1 MNENS
6 FFFTIDKIDD
16 ELIAEALKTIDS
28 ENVVSPVFTQPV
40 NKSRKPLF
48 AIAGIA
54 ACFAIVFAIGAAVKN
69 NTGIEITQPPINSA
83 EPVTEETT
91 TEPATEEPET
101 NPEETE
107 PEGVEMTDENGLS
120 FTLVGEPMSSD
131 KLVEFDYEKTYQQ
144 MQNYSNENMN
154 LSKLFDQLENEG
166 KGDIREIYCR
176 AEALRYLISDEFR
189 YPPDFERTTA
199 IENPARITYSYP
211 YIYEYEGETR
221 STIHTGIYSETG
233 IKYDSFYNA
242 FLQVFTKEAADK
254 TIEHLLPA
262 ICPIILDGELWI
274 YPATYGAQEG
284 TVYYEYEIVKNTD
297 TEVEFNE
304 IRYSSWGANFVQY
317 EYYPW
322 LKELYGTS
330 KYRNRFVKTD
340 EGWRA
345 EEVATMFGST
355 LNGFEGEFE
364 KKDCQGSEIDNSI
377 MKKYLYPENP
387 VPLKEPWTEEK
398 VNEAFELLKSDM
410 MQNEEAYYFNPIEL
424 GETYMA
430 RCFCDIDGDGST
442 ELLLSAG
449 KYNKIGI
456 FKIDEYDN
464 LLWLRKL
471 DINGDWRWSGGFFLS
486 KIPDYPE
493 ERAASKLSEDIF
505 NQRQLNVF
513 TDESGN
519 LYVITM
525 FIDDDTMELLYQV
538 HKILLSDGDI
548 VPLYIWGRLGNW
560 DNEVYDGTIKYKTY
574 DFDETG
580 HIKNNEY
587 GVPYFHEVSKQEVE
601 ELLSELKPVQ

>member
-16 ELIAEALKTIDS
+16 ELIAEALKTIDN
-28 ENVVSPVFTQPV
+28 ENAVSPVFTQPV
-40 NKSRKPLF
+40 KKSKKPIF

-54 ACFAIVFAIGAAVKN
+54 ACFALIFAVGIAVRN

-83 EPVTEETT
+83 ETTVEPVTEETT
-91 TEPATEEPET
+91 TEPET

-107 PEGVEMTDENGLS
+107 PEGIEMTDENGLS
-120 FTLVGEPMSSD
+120 FILVGDPMSSD

-154 LSKLFDQLENEG
+154 LSNLFDQLENEG
-166 KGDIREIYCR
+166 KGEIREIYCR
-176 AEALRYLISDEFR
+176 ANALRRLISDEFR
-189 YPPDFERTTA
+189 YPPDFERSTA
-199 IENPARITYSYP
+199 IENPARIMYSYP
-211 YIYEYEGETR
+211 YIYEYDGETR
-221 STIHTGIYSETG
+221 STVHTGIYSETG

-254 TIEHLLPA
+254 TIEYLLPA
-262 ICPIILDGELWI
+262 ICPIILDGELWV
-274 YPATYGAQEG
+274 YPATYGVQEG

-304 IRYSSWGANFVQY
+304 IRYSSWGANFAHY

-345 EEVATMFGST
+345 EEVAAVFGST
-355 LNGFEGEFE
+355 LNGFDGEFE
-364 KKDCQGSEIDNSI
+364 KKDCQGSELDNI
-377 MKKYLYPENP
+377 IIKKYLYPENP

-410 MQNEEAYYFNPIEL
+410 MQNEEAYYFNPLEL

-430 RCFCDIDGDGST
+430 RCFCDINRDGNT
-442 ELLLSAG
+442 ELILSAG
-449 KYNKIGI
+449 EYNKIGI
-456 FKIDEYDN
+456 FKIDEFDN
-464 LLWLRKL
+464 LQLLRTA
-471 DINGDWRWSGGFFLS
+471 DFNGGWRWSGGFFLS

-493 ERAASKLSEDIF
+493 ERAASELSEDIF
-505 NQRQLNVF
+505 NQRQLTIF

-525 FIDDDTMELLYQV
+525 LIDSDTMELLYQIQ
-538 HKILLSDGDI
+538 KISLSEGTV
-548 VPLYIWGRLGNW
+548 VPLYIWGRLGSW
-560 DNEVYDGTIKYKTY
+560 DDEVYDGTIKYKTY
-574 DFDETG
+574 ELDETG
-580 HIKNNEY
+580 LIKYDEY
-587 GVPYFHEVSKQEVE
+587 GRVDFHEVSRQEVE
-601 ELLSELKPVQ
+601 ELLSKLKPAQ